1 MRNMLLTTL
10 SILAGIC
17 LYAGIHHFL
26 VGAHRRPD
34 PTHLWFAVLSLCIT
48 AYVLAKLAAYSA
60 GSTDVLVGARRA
72 ELSFAALALAVLPW
86 FVAAYTDD
94 KRRLLLWVHSGL
106 GAAIFVINIW
116 LPYGISFIESPTLHY
131 FTLPWGEQV
140 VDLRVQQRSIWHN
153 AAWLYV
159 LLSFVVSAFLCV
171 IHYQRGAKRRAIILA
186 VALGVFLVFVLF
198 NRVVNLGLVNFT
210 HTAEFGFIALIVLM
224 NAALSHELR
233 SSVSALAAS
242 EARLRT
248 LTEHAAD
255 GIFLLD
261 LEGRFVDMNQQACTS
276 LGYTRDALLHMN
288 VADIEVAI
296 DFARLQSIWH
306 VMRPGA
312 PETIEGTS
320 RRKDGSTFPS
330 EVRVGL
336 FQCEGRT
343 LVLAIVRDIT
353 ERKRTE
359 KALAISEERL
369 RATLDNTP
377 GVAVQWFDRTGRV
390 LYWNTASEK
399 LYAIPASQAVGA
411 TMLDLLHTPEQFNEF
426 LDFIA
431 AIETRGTPYGPAEI
445 DIRSAVGAEVT
456 VLYTMFMIPG
466 ATNEPIFVCMDVD
479 ITDRKR
485 AENEVRSLNA
495 SLEQRVCERTV
506 QLEAAYKELEA
517 FSYSVSHD
525 LRAPL
530 RGIDG
535 FSHLLA
541 EDYAPQLDAT
551 ARGYVE
557 RIRNATQHMGRLID
571 DMLNLSRLARAEMHH
586 ETVDLSRLA
595 QETVAELERAEPDRA
610 VVASIAPGMTAAGDV
625 TLLRV
630 VLNNLLGNAW
640 KYTRRTAQPHIE
652 FGEVARD
659 GARCFYVRDNGV
671 GFDMQYAGKL
681 FGPFQRLHSAQDFEG
696 SGIGL
701 ATVARIVAR
710 HGGRI
715 WAESAIDTGATFYF
729 TLPGE

>member
-1 MRNMLLTTL
+1 MLLTTL

-17 LYAGIHHFL
+17 LYAGVYHFL

-34 PTHLWFAVLSLCIT
+34 PTHLWFAVLSLTIT
-48 AYVLAKLAAYSA
+48 AYVLAKLTAYSA
-60 GSTDVLVGARRA
+60 GSTDVLVGARRV
-72 ELSFAALALAVLPW
+72 ELSFAALALAILPW
-86 FVAAYTDD
+86 FVAAYTDE

-106 GAAIFVINIW
+106 GAAVFVVNIW

-131 FTLPWGEQV
+131 LTLPWGEQV
-140 VDLRVQQRSIWHN
+140 VDLRVHQRSIWHN
-153 AAWLYV
+153 AAWVYV

-171 IHYQRGAKRRAIILA
+171 MHYQRGAKRRAIILA
-186 VALGVFLVFVLF
+186 VALGVFLAFVLF

-224 NAALSHELR
+224 SAALSHEHR

-255 GIFLLD
+255 GIFLID
-261 LEGRFVDMNQQACTS
+261 LEGRFFDMNQQACTS
-276 LGYTRDALLHMN
+276 LGYTRDTLLHMN
-288 VADIEVAI
+288 IADIEVAI

-336 FQCEGRT
+336 FQSEGRT

-399 LYAIPASQAVGA
+399 LYAIPASQAVGT

-431 AIETRGTPYGPAEI
+431 VIETRGTPYGPAEI
-445 DIRSAVGAEVT
+445 DIRSVLGAEVT

-495 SLEQRVCERTV
+495 SLEQRVRERTV

-541 EDYAPQLDAT
+541 EDYAPQLDTT
-551 ARGYVE
+551 ARSYVE

-571 DMLNLSRLARAEMHH
+571 DMLNLSRLARSEMHH
-586 ETVDLSRLA
+586 ETIDLSRLA
-595 QETVAELERAEPDRA
+595 HETVAELKQMEPNRT
-610 VVASIAPGMTAAGDV
+610 VVASIAPGMTAAGDA

-640 KYTRRTAQPHIE
+640 KYTRRTAQPRIE
-652 FGEVARD
+652 FGEAAYD

-681 FGPFQRLHSAQDFEG
+681 FGPFQRLHNAQDFEG

-701 ATVARIVAR
+701 ATVARIIAR
-710 HGGRI
+710 HGGHI
-715 WAESAIDTGATFYF
+715 WAESAIDAGATFYF